1 MKKNLKS
8 LAIMYAIAMLSLLMP
23 VTAFSQYCMQ
33 GKVTD
38 NKGTGIG
45 EAQIYLYLNGELEVL
60 AHTNE
65 KGEYR
70 TGKVQQGKYHA
81 VVSCMGFDSKDDS
94 VDIDRDVTLDFI
106 LEARSIMLDSVVVQ
120 GKNSRL
126 TSKGHVFFLSKKARE
141 SGNPF
146 VALQEIPLLYSD
158 PVSESVRSSDGQS
171 MVILI
176 DGMRV
181 NSGISPIDP
190 SRIKSVE
197 IIDVV
202 GAKYMRQGVKRIM
215 NIKLKETSLYTYLQ
229 QSARADY
236 PEKSYFVSPKFE
248 VGNSSISLYGDAS
261 FSTGHGRQTNSYNL
275 ETPVLSKEYSGESK
289 SKIKDYDY
297 SLMGKWRISAKD
309 FFAAYIQ
316 GNASKE
322 TSRNISSGEQTGHSI
337 TRNSTS
343 DYHSN
348 LFSATSYYKHI
359 FSNNEEMEIY
369 AVYSDNHAKNTS
381 SLEESLNG
389 MGDVNT
395 LKYDN
400 ERKLTTWTL
409 DYSKDFDNGGSLNIG
424 NEMQYSYDRI
434 ENIGIRSYLFRHH
447 RLNEFVFAGY
457 NGMITRKLTYDAT
470 AGMEYVSMKSDSI
483 HRHYFRPRLSFG
495 MYCNITNSVSTKVSY
510 TYSNTPPSVTM
521 LNPYNIS
528 VDTLLV
534 SHGNPFLMPSKT
546 HTFGWNAS
554 YFSGGLML
562 GTSIS
567 YGISRDIIEPVH
579 LAEDNGVLLTTYQ
592 NMGRFRS
599 LQLKCNMSWRV
610 NGFFL
615 LMDISHNVHYYTT
628 VGAKKHFAGM
638 LLLSK
643 KWRKFEIRTNFSY
656 QNYINTEF
664 SKTKNYNPE
673 SSLTLS
679 YSFTPDI
686 LLSIGCTSFI
696 GNPRS
701 KTTVS
706 TGTYKSITYT
716 TKKTFTPWILF
727 RWSIRKNDNKKIELE
742 NDIIRD
748 HENKIKL

>member
-1 MKKNLKS
+1 
-8 LAIMYAIAMLSLLMP
+8 MP
-23 VTAFSQYCMQ
+23 VFAFSQYCMQ

-38 NKGTGIG
+38 EIGTGIN
-45 EAQIYLYLNGELEVL
+45 EAQIYLYLNGELEAL
-60 AHTNE
+60 AHTNTN
-65 KGEYR
+65 GEYR
-70 TGKVQQGKYHA
+70 TGKVPQGKYHV
-81 VVSCMGFDSKDDS
+81 VVSCMGFTSKDDS
-94 VDIDRDVTLDFI
+94 VAIYQDVTMDFI
-106 LEARSIMLDSVVVQ
+106 LETRSIMLDSVVVQ
-120 GKNSRL
+120 ARNSRL
-126 TSKGHVFFLSKKARE
+126 TSRGHVFFLSKKARE

-171 MVILI
+171 MMILI

-181 NSGISPIDP
+181 NSGIGPIDP

-202 GAKYMRQGVKRIM
+202 GAKYMLQGVKRIM
-215 NIKLKETSLYTYLQ
+215 NIKLKETSLYTYIQL
-229 QSARADY
+229 SARADY
-236 PEKSYFVSPKFE
+236 PEKSYFASPKFE
-248 VGNSSISLYGDAS
+248 IGNSTISLYGDAS
-261 FSTGHGRQTNSYNL
+261 FSTGHGSQTNNYKL

-289 SKIKDYDY
+289 SIIKDYDY
-297 SLMGKWRISAKD
+297 SLMAKWRISAKD

-322 TSRNISSGEQTGHSI
+322 TSRSISSGDQAGHSI
-337 TRNSTS
+337 TRNSNS

-348 LFSATSYYKHI
+348 LFSATSYYKRV

-381 SLEESLNG
+381 SLVESLNG
-389 MGDVNT
+389 MGDVNK

-400 ERKLTTWTL
+400 DRKLATLTL

-434 ENIGIRSYLFRHH
+434 ENIDIRSSLFRHH
-447 RLNEFVFAGY
+447 RLNEFAFAGY
-457 NGMITRKLTYDAT
+457 NGMLARKLIYNIT
-470 AGMEYVSMKSDSI
+470 AGMEYVSMRSDSI
-483 HRHYFRPRLSFG
+483 RHHYFRPRLSFG
-495 MYCNITNSVSTKVSY
+495 VYCNITNSLSTKVSY
-510 TYSNTPPSVTM
+510 VYSNTPPSVAM
-521 LNPYNIS
+521 LNPYNTS
-528 VDTLLV
+528 ADTLLV
-534 SHGNPFLMPSKT
+534 SHGNPFLLPSKT

-554 YFSGGLML
+554 YFSGGLAL
-562 GTSIS
+562 GTNVS

-579 LAEDNGVLLTTYQ
+579 LADDNGVLLTTYK
-592 NMGRFRS
+592 NIGRFRS
-599 LQLKCNMSWRV
+599 LQLRCNVSWRIK
-610 NGFFL
+610 GWFL
-615 LMDISHNVHYYTT
+615 LMDMAYNVNYYIT
-628 VGAKKHFAGM
+628 VGAKKHFTGI

-643 KWRKFEIRTNFSY
+643 KLGKFEIRTNFSY

-716 TKKTFTPWILF
+716 KKKTFTPWILF
-727 RWSIRKNDNKKIELE
+727 RWSLRKNDKKKIELE

>member
-23 VTAFSQYCMQ
+23 VTAFSQYCMR

-236 PEKSYFVSPKFE
+236 PEKSYSVSPKLE
-248 VGNSSISLYGDAS
+248 IGNSSFSFYGDAI
-261 FSTGHGRQTNSYNL
+261 FSIGHGRQTSCYNL
-275 ETPVLSKEYSGESK
+275 ETPVLAKKYSGESK

-297 SLMGKWRISAKD
+297 SLMAKWRISARD
-309 FFAAYIQ
+309 YFAAYVQ

-322 TSRNISSGEQTGHSI
+322 TSRNMSAGEQNELSI
-337 TRNSTS
+337 TRNNTS

-348 LFSATSYYKHI
+348 LFSATAYYKHI
-359 FSNNEEMEIY
+359 FSDNEEMEIY
-369 AVYSDNHAKNTS
+369 AVCSGNQANNTN
-381 SLEESLNG
+381 SLEESLEG
-389 MGDVNT
+389 RGELYT
-395 LKYDN
+395 LKYHND
-400 ERKLTTWTL
+400 RKLTTSTL

-424 NEMQYSYDRI
+424 NELQYSYDRI

-457 NGMITRKLTYDAT
+457 NGMLTRKLTYDAT

-483 HRHYFRPRLSFG
+483 HHHYFRPRLSLG
-495 MYCNITNSVSTKVSY
+495 MYCNITHSMSTRVSY
-510 TYSNTPPSVTM
+510 TYSNTPPSVAM
-521 LNPYNIS
+521 LNPYNTS
-528 VDTLLV
+528 ADTLLV
-534 SHGNPFLMPSKT
+534 CHGNPFLMPSKT

-554 YFSGGLML
+554 YFNNGLVL
-562 GTSIS
+562 GTSVS

-579 LAEDNGVLLTTYQ
+579 LAQDNGVLLTTYK
-592 NMGRFRS
+592 NIGRFRS
-599 LQLKCNMSWRV
+599 LRLKCNMSWRIR
-610 NGFFL
+610 GLFL
-615 LMDISHNVHYYTT
+615 LMDIAYNVNYYTT
-628 VGAKKHFAGM
+628 GAKKHLTGI

-643 KWRKFEIRTNFSY
+643 KWGKFEIRTNFSY
-656 QNYINTEF
+656 QNHINTEF
-664 SKTKNYNPE
+664 SKTKNENPE
-673 SSLTLS
+673 SNLALS

-706 TGTYKSITYT
+706 TGTYRSSTYT
-716 TKKTFTPWILF
+716 TRKTFTPWILF
-727 RWSIRKNDNKKIELE
+727 RWSFRKNNKKKIELE

>member
-1 MKKNLKS
+1 
-8 LAIMYAIAMLSLLMP
+8 MP
-23 VTAFSQYCMQ
+23 VFAFSQYCMQ

-38 NKGTGIG
+38 EIGTGIN
-45 EAQIYLYLNGELEVL
+45 EAQIYLYLNGELEAL
-60 AHTNE
+60 AHTNTN
-65 KGEYR
+65 GEYR
-70 TGKVQQGKYHA
+70 TGKVPQGKYHV
-81 VVSCMGFDSKDDS
+81 VVSCMGFTSKDDS
-94 VDIDRDVTLDFI
+94 VAIYQDVTMDFI
-106 LEARSIMLDSVVVQ
+106 LETRSIMLDSVVVQ
-120 GKNSRL
+120 ARNSRL
-126 TSKGHVFFLSKKARE
+126 TSRGHVFFLSKKARE

-171 MVILI
+171 MMILI

-181 NSGISPIDP
+181 NSGIGPIDP

-202 GAKYMRQGVKRIM
+202 GAKYMLQGVKRIM
-215 NIKLKETSLYTYLQ
+215 NIKLKETSLYTYIQL
-229 QSARADY
+229 SARADY
-236 PEKSYFVSPKFE
+236 PEKSYFASPKFE
-248 VGNSSISLYGDAS
+248 IGNSTISLYGDAS
-261 FSTGHGRQTNSYNL
+261 FSTGHGSQTNNYKL

-289 SKIKDYDY
+289 SIIKDYDY
-297 SLMGKWRISAKD
+297 SLMAKWRISAKD

-322 TSRNISSGEQTGHSI
+322 TSRSISSGDQAGHSI
-337 TRNSTS
+337 TRNSNS

-348 LFSATSYYKHI
+348 LFSATSYYKRV

-381 SLEESLNG
+381 SLVESLNG
-389 MGDVNT
+389 MGDVNK

-400 ERKLTTWTL
+400 DRKLATLTL

-434 ENIGIRSYLFRHH
+434 ENIDIRSSLFRHH
-447 RLNEFVFAGY
+447 RLNEFAFAGY
-457 NGMITRKLTYDAT
+457 NGMLARKLIYNIT
-470 AGMEYVSMKSDSI
+470 AGMEYVSMRSDSI
-483 HRHYFRPRLSFG
+483 RHHYFRPRLSFG
-495 MYCNITNSVSTKVSY
+495 VYCNITNSLSTKVSY
-510 TYSNTPPSVTM
+510 VYSNTPPSVAM
-521 LNPYNIS
+521 LNPYNTS
-528 VDTLLV
+528 ADTLLV
-534 SHGNPFLMPSKT
+534 SHGNPFLLPSKT

-554 YFSGGLML
+554 YFSGGLAL
-562 GTSIS
+562 GTNVS

-579 LAEDNGVLLTTYQ
+579 LADDNGVLLTTYK
-592 NMGRFRS
+592 NIGRFRS
-599 LQLKCNMSWRV
+599 LQLRCNVSWRIK
-610 NGFFL
+610 GWFL
-615 LMDISHNVHYYTT
+615 LMDMAYNVNYYIT
-628 VGAKKHFAGM
+628 VGAKKHFTGI

-643 KWRKFEIRTNFSY
+643 KLGKFEIRTNFSY

-716 TKKTFTPWILF
+716 KKKTFTPWILF
-727 RWSIRKNDNKKIELE
+727 RWSLRKNDKK
-742 NDIIRD
+742 
-748 HENKIKL
+748 NKIKL

>member
-1 MKKNLKS
+1 
-8 LAIMYAIAMLSLLMP
+8 MP
-23 VTAFSQYCMQ
+23 VFAFSQYCMQ

-38 NKGTGIG
+38 EMGTGIN
-45 EAQIYLYLNGELEVL
+45 EAQIYLYLNGELEAL
-60 AHTNE
+60 AHTNTN
-65 KGEYR
+65 GEYR
-70 TGKVQQGKYHA
+70 TGKVPQGKYHV
-81 VVSCMGFDSKDDS
+81 VVSCMGFTSKDDS
-94 VDIDRDVTLDFI
+94 VAIERDVTQDFI
-106 LEARSIMLDSVVVQ
+106 LETRSFMLDSVVVM
-120 GKNSRL
+120 GRSSRL
-126 TSKGHVFFLSKKARE
+126 TSKGHLFYLSKKARQ

-171 MVILI
+171 MMILI

-181 NSGISPIDP
+181 NSGIGPIDP

-202 GAKYMRQGVKRIM
+202 GAKYMLQGVKRIM
-215 NIKLKETSLYTYLQ
+215 NIKLKETSLYTYIQL
-229 QSARADY
+229 SARADY
-236 PEKSYFVSPKFE
+236 PEKSYFASPKFE
-248 VGNSSISLYGDAS
+248 IGNSTISLYGDAS
-261 FSTGHGRQTNSYNL
+261 FSTGHGSQTNNYKL

-297 SLMGKWRISAKD
+297 SLMAKWRISAKD

-322 TSRNISSGEQTGHSI
+322 TSRSISSGNQAGHII
-337 TRNSTS
+337 TRNSNS

-348 LFSATSYYKHI
+348 LFSATSYYKRV

-381 SLEESLNG
+381 SLVESLNG
-389 MGDVNT
+389 MGDVNK

-400 ERKLTTWTL
+400 DRKLATLTL
-409 DYSKDFDNGGSLNIG
+409 DYSKDFGNGGSLNIG

-434 ENIGIRSYLFRHH
+434 ENIGIRSSLFRHH
-447 RLNEFVFAGY
+447 RFNEFAFAGY
-457 NGMITRKLTYDAT
+457 NGMLARKLAYNIT
-470 AGMEYVSMKSDSI
+470 AGMEYVSMRSDSI
-483 HRHYFRPRLSFG
+483 RHHYFRPRLSFG
-495 MYCNITNSVSTKVSY
+495 VYCNITNSLSTKVSY
-510 TYSNTPPSVTM
+510 AYSNTPPSVAM
-521 LNPYNIS
+521 LNPYNTS
-528 VDTLLV
+528 ADTLLV
-534 SHGNPFLMPSKT
+534 SHGNPFLLPSKT

-554 YFSGGLML
+554 YFSGGLAL
-562 GTSIS
+562 GTNVS

-579 LAEDNGVLLTTYQ
+579 LADDNGVLLTTYK
-592 NMGRFRS
+592 NIGRFRS
-599 LQLKCNMSWRV
+599 LQLRCNVSWRIK
-610 NGFFL
+610 GWFL
-615 LMDISHNVHYYTT
+615 LMDMAYNVNYYIT
-628 VGAKKHFAGM
+628 VGAKKHFTGI

-643 KWRKFEIRTNFSY
+643 KLGKFEIRTNFSY

-673 SSLTLS
+673 SNLTLS

-716 TKKTFTPWILF
+716 KKKTFTPWILF
-727 RWSIRKNDNKKIELE
+727 RWSIRKNDKKKIELE

>member
-1 MKKNLKS
+1 MKL
-8 LAIMYAIAMLSLLMP
+8 ICIFMFLLIP
-23 VTAFSQYCMQ
+23 VSAFSQYCMQ

-38 NKGTGIG
+38 EIGTGIN
-45 EAQIYLYLNGELEVL
+45 EAQIYLYLNGELEAL
-60 AHTNE
+60 ARTNTN
-65 KGEYR
+65 GEYR
-70 TGKVQQGKYHA
+70 TGKVPQGKYQ
-81 VVSCMGFDSKDDS
+81 VVASCMGFASKDDS
-94 VDIDRDVTLDFI
+94 VAIERDVTQDFI
-106 LEARSIMLDSVVVQ
+106 LETRSFMLDSVVVM
-120 GKNSRL
+120 GRSSRL
-126 TSKGHVFFLSKKARE
+126 TSKGHVFYLSKKARQ

-158 PVSESVRSSDGQS
+158 PITESVRSSDGQS
-171 MVILI
+171 MMILI

-229 QSARADY
+229 LSARADY
-236 PEKSYFVSPKFE
+236 PERSYFASPKFE
-248 VGNSSISLYGDAS
+248 IGNSSISVYGDAS
-261 FSTGHGRQTNSYNL
+261 FSTGHNWQTSSYNL
-275 ETPVLSKEYSGESK
+275 ETPVLTKEYAGESK

-297 SLMGKWRISAKD
+297 SLMAKWRISARD
-309 FFAAYIQ
+309 YFAAYVQ

-322 TSRNISSGEQTGHSI
+322 ASRNTSSGEQNEYSI
-337 TRNSTS
+337 TRNSTN

-348 LFSATSYYKHI
+348 LFSATSYYKHL
-359 FSNNEEMEIY
+359 FSDKEEMEIY

-400 ERKLTTWTL
+400 DRKLTTLTL

-434 ENIGIRSYLFRHH
+434 ENIGIGNYVFKHH
-447 RLNEFVFAGY
+447 RFNEFLFAGY
-457 NGMITRKLTYDAT
+457 NGILTRKLTYDAT

-483 HRHYFRPRLSFG
+483 HHHYLRPRLSFG
-495 MYCNITNSVSTKVSY
+495 MYCNITSSLSTKVSY
-510 TYSNTPPSVTM
+510 TYSNTSPSVGM

-528 VDTLLV
+528 ADTLLV

-546 HTFGWNAS
+546 HTFGCNTS
-554 YFSGGLML
+554 YFSGGLAL
-562 GTSIS
+562 GTSVS

-579 LAEDNGVLLTTYQ
+579 LADDNGVLLTTYK

-599 LQLKCNMSWRV
+599 LQLKCSVSWRIK
-610 NGFFL
+610 GWFL
-615 LMDISHNVHYYTT
+615 LMDMAYNVNYYTI
-628 VGAKKHFAGM
+628 VGAKKHFTGI

-643 KWRKFEIRTNFSY
+643 KWGKFEIRTNFSY

-664 SKTKNYNPE
+664 TKTKNYNPE
-673 SSLTLS
+673 SNLTLS

-686 LLSIGCTSFI
+686 LLSIGCTSYI

-706 TGTYKSITYT
+706 NGTYKSITYT

-727 RWSIRKNDNKKIELE
+727 RWSIRKNDKKKIELE

>member
-1 MKKNLKS
+1 
-8 LAIMYAIAMLSLLMP
+8 MP
-23 VTAFSQYCMQ
+23 VFAFSQYCMQ

-38 NKGTGIG
+38 EIGTGIN
-45 EAQIYLYLNGELEVL
+45 EAQIYLYLNGELEAL
-60 AHTNE
+60 AHTNTN
-65 KGEYR
+65 GEYR
-70 TGKVQQGKYHA
+70 TGKVPQGKYHV
-81 VVSCMGFDSKDDS
+81 VVSCMGFTSKDDS
-94 VDIDRDVTLDFI
+94 VAIYQDVTMDFI
-106 LEARSIMLDSVVVQ
+106 LETRSIMLDSVVVQ
-120 GKNSRL
+120 ARNSRL
-126 TSKGHVFFLSKKARE
+126 TSRGHVFFLSKKARE

-171 MVILI
+171 MMILI

-181 NSGISPIDP
+181 NSGIGPIDP

-202 GAKYMRQGVKRIM
+202 GAKYMLQGVKRIM
-215 NIKLKETSLYTYLQ
+215 NIKLKETSLYTYIQL
-229 QSARADY
+229 SARADY
-236 PEKSYFVSPKFE
+236 PEKSYFASPKFE
-248 VGNSSISLYGDAS
+248 IGNSTISLYGDAS
-261 FSTGHGRQTNSYNL
+261 FSTGHGSQTNNYKL

-289 SKIKDYDY
+289 SIIKDYDY
-297 SLMGKWRISAKD
+297 SLMAKWRISAKD

-322 TSRNISSGEQTGHSI
+322 TSRSISSGDQAGHSI
-337 TRNSTS
+337 TRNSNS

-348 LFSATSYYKHI
+348 LFSATSYYKRV

-381 SLEESLNG
+381 SLVESLNG
-389 MGDVNT
+389 MGDVNK

-400 ERKLTTWTL
+400 DRKLATLTL

-434 ENIGIRSYLFRHH
+434 ENIDIRSSLFRHH
-447 RLNEFVFAGY
+447 RLNEFAFAGY
-457 NGMITRKLTYDAT
+457 NGMLARKLIYNIT
-470 AGMEYVSMKSDSI
+470 AGMEYVSMRSDSI
-483 HRHYFRPRLSFG
+483 RHHYFRPRLSFG
-495 MYCNITNSVSTKVSY
+495 VYCNITNSLSTKVSY
-510 TYSNTPPSVTM
+510 VYSNTPPSVAM
-521 LNPYNIS
+521 LNPYNTS
-528 VDTLLV
+528 ADTLLV
-534 SHGNPFLMPSKT
+534 SHGNPFLLPSKT

-554 YFSGGLML
+554 YFSGGLAL
-562 GTSIS
+562 GTNVS

-579 LAEDNGVLLTTYQ
+579 LADDNGVLLTTYK
-592 NMGRFRS
+592 NIGRFRS
-599 LQLKCNMSWRV
+599 LQLRCNVSWRIK
-610 NGFFL
+610 GWFL
-615 LMDISHNVHYYTT
+615 LMDMAYNVNYYIT
-628 VGAKKHFAGM
+628 VGAKKHFTGI

-643 KWRKFEIRTNFSY
+643 KLGKFEIRTNFSY

-716 TKKTFTPWILF
+716 KKKTFTPWILF
-727 RWSIRKNDNKKIELE
+727 RWSLR
-742 NDIIRD
+742 
-748 HENKIKL
+748 NKIKL

>member
-1 MKKNLKS
+1 MKH
-8 LAIMYAIAMLSLLMP
+8 ICIFTFLLMP
-23 VTAFSQYCMQ
+23 VFAFSQYCMQ

-38 NKGTGIG
+38 EIGTGIN
-45 EAQIYLYLNGELEVL
+45 EAQIYLYLNGELEAL
-60 AHTNE
+60 AHTNTN
-65 KGEYR
+65 GEYR
-70 TGKVQQGKYHA
+70 TGKVPQGKYHV
-81 VVSCMGFDSKDDS
+81 VVSCMGFTSKDDS
-94 VDIDRDVTLDFI
+94 VAIYQDVTMDFI
-106 LEARSIMLDSVVVQ
+106 LETRSIMLDSVVVQ
-120 GKNSRL
+120 ARNSRL
-126 TSKGHVFFLSKKARE
+126 TSRGHVFFLSKKARE

-171 MVILI
+171 MMILI

-181 NSGISPIDP
+181 NSGIGPIDP

-202 GAKYMRQGVKRIM
+202 GAKYMLQGVKRIM
-215 NIKLKETSLYTYLQ
+215 NIKLKETSLYKYIQL
-229 QSARADY
+229 SARADY
-236 PEKSYFVSPKFE
+236 PEKSYFASPKFE
-248 VGNSSISLYGDAS
+248 IGNSTISLYGDAS
-261 FSTGHGRQTNSYNL
+261 FSTGHGSQTNNYKL

-289 SKIKDYDY
+289 SIIKDYDY
-297 SLMGKWRISAKD
+297 SLMAKWRISAKD

-322 TSRNISSGEQTGHSI
+322 TSRSISSGDQAGHSI
-337 TRNSTS
+337 TRNSNS

-348 LFSATSYYKHI
+348 LFSATSYYKRV

-381 SLEESLNG
+381 SLVESLNG
-389 MGDVNT
+389 MGDVNK

-400 ERKLTTWTL
+400 DRKLATLTL

-434 ENIGIRSYLFRHH
+434 ENIDIRSSLFRHH
-447 RLNEFVFAGY
+447 RLNEFAFAGY
-457 NGMITRKLTYDAT
+457 NGMLARKLIYNIT
-470 AGMEYVSMKSDSI
+470 AGMEYVSMRSDSI
-483 HRHYFRPRLSFG
+483 RHHYFRPRLSFG
-495 MYCNITNSVSTKVSY
+495 VYCNITNSLSTKVSY
-510 TYSNTPPSVTM
+510 VYSNTPPSVAM
-521 LNPYNIS
+521 LNPYNTS
-528 VDTLLV
+528 ADTLLV
-534 SHGNPFLMPSKT
+534 SHGNPFLLPSKT

-554 YFSGGLML
+554 YFSGGLAL
-562 GTSIS
+562 GTNVS

-579 LAEDNGVLLTTYQ
+579 LADDNGVLLTTYK
-592 NMGRFRS
+592 NIGRFRS
-599 LQLKCNMSWRV
+599 LQLRCNVSWRIK
-610 NGFFL
+610 GWFL
-615 LMDISHNVHYYTT
+615 LMDMAYNVNYYIT
-628 VGAKKHFAGM
+628 VGAKKHFTGI

-643 KWRKFEIRTNFSY
+643 KLGKFEIRTNFSY

-673 SSLTLS
+673 SNLTLS

-716 TKKTFTPWILF
+716 KKKTFTPWILF
-727 RWSIRKNDNKKIELE
+727 RWSLRKNDKKKIELE